1 MTRLVVI
8 PPDELEAI
16 IDARLRIILKG
27 FFENNQGLPDNVPG
41 QAASPYVTKKEAA
54 GVLRC
59 SPGTVSNLARAGKLK
74 RLYVGKSLRFSRSE
88 VLNLARAT
96 QNTKLRAT
104 N

>member
-1 MTRLVVI
+1 MSKIEISLDV
-8 PPDELEAI
+8 LAAF
-16 IDARLRIILKG
+16 IDARLDAA
-27 FFENNQGLPDNVPG
+27 FERNAHKLGAIQDNVPG
-41 QAASPYVTKKEAA
+41 QAASPFVTKREAA

-96 QNTKLRAT
+96 QNSKIRG

>member
-1 MTRLVVI
+1 MERVLMTVLT
-8 PPDELEAI
+8 PDELRQI
-16 IDARLRIILKG
+16 IVESVKQCLQAGSPI
-27 FFENNQGLPDNVPG
+27 QDNVPG
-41 QAASPYVTKKEAA
+41 QAASPFVTKREAA

-96 QNTKLRAT
+96 QNTKLRAS